1 MSGQSFFS
9 DTRMGTAGGTITILL
24 LNINSGDIHRT
35 IVLAAIGATVSFVVA
50 QLLKKIAVWLKSRR
64 Q

>member
-24 LNINSGDIHRT
+24 LNINSGDIYRT

>member
-1 MSGQSFFS
+1 MNGQSFFS
-9 DTRMGTAGGTITILL
+9 DTKIGTAGGTITILL
-24 LNINSGDIHRT
+24 LNLNSGDINKT
-35 IVLAAIGATVSFVVA
+35 IILAAIGATVSFVVA